1 MIEINH
7 VKKSFGD
14 LEVLKGIDLVVQK
27 GEVIS
32 VIGASGSGKSTMLN
46 CINALEPIDSGQI
59 VVDGVD
65 VHAKE
70 TNINKLRR
78 NIGMVFQQWNSFP
91 HLTTLENVALAP
103 HIVLG
108 KSKQEARKIARQQL
122 EHVGLA
128 DKYDVYPSRMSGGQ
142 QQRLAIARALAMEP
156 SYMLFDEVTS
166 ALDPELVG
174 EVLDTLRLL
183 SDEGMTMLVVTHEI
197 GFARDV
203 SDRVAYFHEG
213 VVEELGSPDQVIDNP
228 TSEKTRKFL
237 VNVR

>member
-1 MIEINH
+1 MIEIKA
-7 VKKSFGD
+7 VKKSYGT
-14 LEVLKGIDLVVQK
+14 LEVLKGIDLTVQNS
-27 GEVIS
+27 EVIS
-32 VIGASGSGKSTMLN
+32 IIGASGSGKSTMLY
-46 CINALEPIDSGQI
+46 CINGLEPINSGQI
-59 VVDGVD
+59 IVDGVS
-65 VHAKE
+65 VHEKA
-70 TNINKLRR
+70 TNLNVLRR
-78 NIGMVFQQWNSFP
+78 NIGMVFQQWNPFP

-103 HIVLG
+103 KIVLG
-108 KSKQEARKIARQQL
+108 KTKAEAHDIAHQQL
-122 EHVGLA
+122 NHVGLG
-128 DKYDVYPSRMSGGQ
+128 DKVDAYPSRMSGGQ

-183 SDEGMTMLVVTHEI
+183 SDEGMTMVVVTHEI

-213 VVEELGSPDQVIDNP
+213 VIEELGPPSQVLEQP
-228 TSEKTRKFL
+228 ESKQTQKFL